1 MKFLLFFIIS
11 INLIAAESV
20 IEKFGYL
27 DNQTNKQNSN
37 FNKNNDFSDYNK
49 NKFSLTKQLDLL
61 DSLYIGDDFITK
73 DESKMISGDI
83 KAAIKTLTVPKE
95 FLLYFY
101 SESVP
106 RDSVSNFLLDV
117 NILRENGIDI
127 ESKQYMV
134 GAPENYESYMKS
146 WISYLDEYPSKYKD
160 GVVSNF
166 FMKLDPR
173 FFDMYELKTVPAIA
187 LATCASLIPDPETC
201 RIRYLI
207 HGDVPLTTFFDKI
220 SKQDKK
226 YVKYN
231 KFLDANG
238 IFKNEL
244 AEPSKTR
251 GEK

>member
-1 MKFLLFFIIS
+1 MRFLLLFIVS
-11 INLIAAESV
+11 FNLIAAESV
-20 IEKFGYL
+20 SDKFGYL
-27 DNQTNKQNSN
+27 EKQNGQQVNN
-37 FNKNNDFSDYNK
+37 FNNDFSDLNQ

-61 DSLYIGDDFITK
+61 DSMYTGDSYITK
-73 DESKMISGDI
+73 DESKIITKDI
-83 KAAIKTLTVPKE
+83 KNAMKALTVPKE

-106 RDSVSNFLLDV
+106 RNSVANFLLDV
-117 NILRENGIDI
+117 NILRDNGIDI
-127 ESKQYMV
+127 ETKQYMV
-134 GAPENYESYMKS
+134 GAPEDYESYMKN
-146 WISYLDEYPSKYKD
+146 WIAYLDKYPPKYKD
-160 GVVSNF
+160 GVVNNF

-173 FFDMYELKTVPAIA
+173 FFQMYEVKTVPAIA
-187 LATCASLIPDPETC
+187 LASCASLIPDPDSC
-201 RIRYLI
+201 KIKYLI

-220 SKQDKK
+220 SEQDKK

-251 GEK
+251 E